1 MQRSPTTV
9 LDKAPPATPP
19 KGAAG
24 MVLMGGSA
32 GGCMGG
38 SWGAGGDR
46 WLVVRKRVPGVS
58 CSGLY
63 VF

>member
-32 GGCMGG
+32 GRAVWVGRGCMAVDL
-38 SWGAGGDR
+38 SLDMPTDR
-46 WLVVRKRVPGVS
+46 DVPDPAV
-58 CSGLY
+58 
-63 VF
+63 